1 MKQII
6 LISISFIIF
15 LCILSG
21 TQSCNVVNKLSVQHT
36 ILPIFEPQQILIKKS
51 IYNGTTINNLYP
63 SPTATEYEPNPLFI
77 EYSTINLSFIAASP
91 KRPNQRTFYGSVNSK
106 GAAKSV
112 PRIAGSSFCIFTV
125 LCLIKNSKISFI
137 VIMVSIINISYGANI
152 YSPWT
157 TFEYPDPVL
166 PRNSDGMAIGYDH
179 INNRV
184 WLLGGWPYSNK
195 NQLVSFS
202 TKDGNFTFTDHGEYN
217 LSQGIN
223 AVGQSYSQLEDALFM
238 IDPNG
243 NNLFKFNFTT
253 TYFQNYKSIP
263 PGPNSRSCLASL
275 GDNYLIIGMYTS
287 IFILNITSNEW
298 IFTTPDMKH
307 GRHSHACI
315 VHKQQFYAIAG
326 VYEKDSIE
334 VLYVGDLNTIQNEEF
349 TFIQSLPQIL
359 KEHRAIN
366 YEDDILVLGG
376 YVFRGINWGNIYVI
390 NTLTNNVTT
399 AGALNYPVSSMA
411 PIIIYPYIYIFGGWT
426 WNGEEYTA
434 TTVNKW
440 QYHIP
445 PTLAP
450 TSSPSTAPTGS
461 PSSEPS
467 FSPSTA
473 PIFPTIPPTLFPT
486 ISPTKEPTLT
496 NKYLFIRSTG
506 CDYGYCT
513 SSTSNY
519 NDDICINKLNDI
531 AHAKQYCCGHTKD
544 PTIEPTVNPTNTPTV
559 STLEPTYNP
568 TYYPT
573 KQQTS
578 YPTIKPTT

>member
-315 VHKQQFYAIAG
+315 VHKQQFYVIAG
-326 VYEKDSIE
+326 WVHSTE

-349 TFIQSLPQIL
+349 TIIQSLPEPL
-359 KEHRAIN
+359 RYHRAIN
-366 YEDDILVLGG
+366 YEDDILIFGG
-376 YVFRGINWGNIYVI
+376 YGSADYNRNIYVI
-390 NTLTNNVTT
+390 TTLTNHVTT

-411 PIIIYPYIYIFGGWT
+411 PIIIYPYIYIFGGYLNWK
-426 WNGEEYTA
+426 YL
-434 TTVNKW
+434 NKW

-450 TSSPSTAPTGS
+450 TSSPSTVPT
-461 PSSEPS
+461 
-467 FSPSTA
+467 
-473 PIFPTIPPTLFPT
+473 FPTIQPTLFPT